1 MKDTKKITLSAMLTA
16 LGVVI
21 MLLGAVI
28 EMLDLTVGAIASLI
42 VVFVLVEIGKPYHWL
57 VWLCTSLITALIY
70 PGSALWIEYFLIFG
84 IYPILKAYIERLPK
98 WSWWPVKLVY
108 INAVVGMLALAM
120 EKLLG
125 IPFFEDE
132 GVWMRV
138 LFWALLN
145 VAFVMYDIFLRT
157 LLRVYFVKYRERI
170 ISLIKK

>member
-42 VVFVLVEIGKPYHWL
+42 VVFVFVEIGKPYHWL

-138 LFWALLN
+138 LFWVLLN

-170 ISLIKK
+170 ISLIGK

>member
-1 MKDTKKITLSAMLTA
+1 MRETKKLAISAMMCA
-16 LGVVI
+16 LGVAF
-21 MLLGAVI
+21 MTLGAVI
-28 EMLDLTVGAIASLI
+28 ETLDLTVGAIASLL
-42 VVFVLVEIGKPYHWL
+42 VVFVYIEIGRPYHYL
-57 VWLCTSLITALIY
+57 VWICTTLITALVF
-70 PGSALWIEYFLIFG
+70 PGSALWVEYLLIFG
-84 IYPILKAYIERLPK
+84 IYPILKAYIEKLPK

-108 INAVVGMLALAM
+108 INSVVGLLALAM

-138 LFWALLN
+138 LFWGLLN